1 MADSETPAADDAGEA
16 KKKKKGLP
24 PAAIPAIATILGIG
38 AGGFVGAAVL
48 APTLTHGIGT
58 GVVSA
63 AELSVDQAGGKKKK
77 ADDHAEDDEEHGDE
91 EHADE
96 EGDEGEEEEDG
107 EKKKEKEG
115 EHGPAA
121 PSVYTV
127 ADMVLNPAGSG
138 GQRFVML
145 TVAMEAKDSATVAL
159 LQGRDPEIRDAILAL
174 VGGKTVEELA
184 EVASREPLKAEIMA
198 TVAKITKKK
207 KGVKRVSFPQC
218 VIQ

>member
-48 APTLTHGIGT
+48 APSLTHGIGT

-77 ADDHAEDDEEHGDE
+77 AADDHAEDDEEHADE
-91 EHADE
+91 EHADGE
-96 EGDEGEEEEDG
+96 EGEEEEEDG
-107 EKKKEKEG
+107 EKKTEKEG

-121 PSVYTV
+121 PQVYTV

-184 EVASREPLKAEIMA
+184 EVAAREPLKTEIMA
-198 TVAKITKKK
+198 TVARITKKK
-207 KGVKRVSFPQC
+207 KGVKRVSFPQF